1 MASKVKDINEYPACL
16 KVDDLS
22 NILRISRGTAFALV
36 KKPGFPSL
44 RVGEKRIIIPKDEFL
59 AWLRNQAELE
69 MK

>member
-1 MASKVKDINEYPACL
+1 MASKVKDISEYPACL
-16 KVDDLS
+16 NVDDLS

-44 RVGEKRIIIPKDEFL
+44 RVGDKRIIVPKDKFL
-59 AWLRNQAELE
+59 AWLEKQIEME